1 MLKDTIRMANANNEL
16 DGEEILRDALAK
28 GYPVVAFLGQSA
40 GIGREGDP
48 VLKAALK
55 KADAAGTSWRSLVNA
70 DELDAG
76 FYPWLAEGFLRTPA
90 TAELAAIG
98 DAPFSA
104 IYTSSIDP
112 RLSSL
117 FETNGR
123 EPEIVLFGDPPPSI
137 KRSRR
142 RPPLYQLFGR
152 AGGGGG
158 EFQPPSSTQA
168 LARRRMLH
176 ASPMARTLIETAT
189 ALGLVVIEGYR
200 PGDWFRADD
209 LLALLAEAAPRSVVW
224 FGELPSFSDEDQPS
238 FDMLV
243 SEGIVVTESRPLG
256 RVLAQIAAGEPQLL
270 DQRWDDP
277 GIISFASGKKLVT
290 SPQLRL
296 ATEASATIVDD
307 GFTAFLPPLSAAD
320 SAADFRSFHAISN
333 SARAVVQGV
342 RRGYAFERD
351 FEVKLASLV
360 DRAVS
365 RHHEQRGA
373 LVLHGQSGT
382 GKSIA
387 MARLALHLR
396 EKKSA
401 AVLLALNSLPQAM
414 EVAEFLAAVDGES
427 EVTAILVDASESIG
441 RYDDFLD
448 ALRSRGHRV
457 VVVGTSY
464 RQENPPEAIRNRLI
478 EAPSLLSLAEKE
490 ALGALSKRAGLVDA
504 PSPEKASGD
513 YALPGFFYRLPASRL
528 RISEGLG
535 REARHVSSTLK
546 ATGSTTRKANPLG
559 SLGSALVDAGFPAP
573 TSSLL
578 EDEGA
583 DIGDWGSETAVNR
596 LIDYVMVSARLY
608 QWVPVNLVLRAVTR
622 DATQSQRPL
631 DLDAIRALFESHD
644 LFRWRLDDEE
654 GNELLVGAR
663 LQLEAELICNRRLGG
678 ATGEARRLS
687 ELIRA
692 AVRAGTEWNS
702 ETKYLVDVV
711 HAVGPDGP
719 FKERYSESYSEVA
732 RTLSVLRTGAGVENA
747 RLMLQEA
754 TLRRHYVRLH
764 QPDPTLK
771 AALLDEARSTV
782 DEALNRSEGRN
793 SRVYAS
799 RRTIDNL
806 WVERAATYGFMA
818 TDAAERGGNQQEIW
832 PSYLAA
838 RNAVRKALGRVDSYF
853 PVDIGLWLPARILKA
868 ATVSP
873 GHAVELEA
881 DIRATLDLVDPLAL
895 DPKQYEIFQRQ
906 RLSCG
911 EVLRD
916 EGVSDDAFEMLR
928 QAGSTAGYYLRARL
942 LAPTLPEAGSDAS
955 IEDLKKAEQARSYL
969 REVYPF
975 VAGDARCLQLL
986 LSCEW
991 LTATGKWL
999 FRDQR
1004 QPLPWD
1010 QSERLRIRQVLAEL
1024 ASISSSELQAKYRYL
1039 DAVFCW
1045 LVDDERTAI
1054 DKFRALSSDT
1064 EFIESGRVVTRHEIT
1079 DESGR
1084 PTSYSGTVMRRI
1096 GENRWSVHVDSMQ
1109 RNVDLVATDFR
1120 QIEIAKGTIVR
1131 NFTVGFNFL
1140 GPLARPVGKP

>member
-1 MLKDTIRMANANNEL
+1 MVNANDKI
-16 DGEEILRDALAK
+16 DGEQILRDALAK
-28 GYPVVAFLGQSA
+28 CHPVVAFLGQSV
-40 GIGREGDP
+40 GIGRDGDP
-48 VLKAALK
+48 VLQAALK
-55 KADAAGTSWRSLVNA
+55 RVNATGNTWRSLLNF
-70 DELDAG
+70 DHLETGL
-76 FYPWLAEGFLRTPA
+76 YSWLAEGFLRTPA
-90 TAELAAIG
+90 TAELAAIA

-104 IYTSSIDP
+104 IYTSSIDT

-123 EPEIVLFGDPPPSI
+123 EPEIVLFGAPPPSI

-152 AGGGGG
+152 AGGGSGD
-158 EFQPPSSTQA
+158 FQPPTSAQA
-168 LARRRMLH
+168 LARRHMLH

-200 PGDWFRADD
+200 SGDWFRLGD
-209 LLALLAEAAPRSVVW
+209 LLALLAEAAPRGVVW
-224 FGELPSFSDEDQPS
+224 FGELPSFSDEDQLS
-238 FDMLV
+238 FEMLV

-256 RVLAQIAAGEPQLL
+256 RVLAQIAAAEPHLL
-270 DQRWDDP
+270 GQRWDDP
-277 GIISFASGKKLVT
+277 GVISFASGKKLVT

-307 GFTAFLPPLSAAD
+307 GFTGFLAPQSAAD

-333 SARAVVQGV
+333 NARSVIQGV
-342 RRGYAFERD
+342 KRGYAIERD
-351 FEVKLASLV
+351 FELKFTSLV
-360 DRAVS
+360 DRAVA
-365 RHHEQRGA
+365 RHSEQSGA
-373 LVLHGQSGT
+373 LILHGQSGT

-401 AVLLALNSLPQAM
+401 AVLLSLNSLPQAM
-414 EVAEFLAAVDGES
+414 EVAEFLAAVDSEG
-427 EVTAILVDASESIG
+427 EVTAILVDASVSVA
-441 RYDDFLD
+441 RYDEFLG

-464 RQENPPEAIRNRLI
+464 RQESPPQAIRNRLI
-478 EAPSLLSLAEKE
+478 EAPSLLSPAEKE
-490 ALGALSKRAGLVDA
+490 ALSALSMRAELHTA
-504 PSPEKASGD
+504 SPGKEFGE
-513 YALPGFFYRLPASRL
+513 YALPGFFYRLPASRT

-535 REARHVSSTLK
+535 REARRASSTLK
-546 ATGSTTRKANPLG
+546 ATASTIRRTNPLG
-559 SLGSALVDAGFPAP
+559 TLGDALVDAGFPAP

-578 EDEGA
+578 DEESVE
-583 DIGDWGSETAVNR
+583 IGDWGSETAVNR
-596 LIDYVMVSARLY
+596 LIDYVMISARLY

-622 DATQSQRPL
+622 DIALQQRPL
-631 DLDAIRALFESHD
+631 DLDAIRSLFEGHD

-654 GNELLVGAR
+654 GSELLVGAR

-678 ATGEARRLS
+678 AAGEARRLS
-687 ELIRA
+687 ELIQA
-692 AVRAGTEWNS
+692 AVRAGNEWNS
-702 ETKYLVDVV
+702 ETRYLVDVV
-711 HAVGPDGP
+711 HALGPDGP
-719 FKERYSESYSEVA
+719 FKDRYSESYSELA
-732 RTLSVLRTGAGVENA
+732 RTLTALRTGAGVENA

-764 QPDPTLK
+764 QPEPTLK
-771 AALLDEARSTV
+771 AALLDEARSAV
-782 DEALNRSEGRN
+782 DEALSRCEDRN
-793 SRVYAS
+793 SRMHAS
-799 RRTIDNL
+799 RRTVDNL

-853 PVDIGLWLPARILKA
+853 PVDIGLWLAARILKT
-868 ATVSP
+868 ATVNSD
-873 GHAVELEA
+873 HAVELEA
-881 DIRATLDLVDPLAL
+881 DIRATLDLVDPVAL

-942 LAPTLPEAGSDAS
+942 LAPTLPEAGNDAS
-955 IEDLKKAEQARSYL
+955 TEDRQKAEQARSYL
-969 REVYPF
+969 RGVYPF
-975 VAGDARCLQLL
+975 VASDARCLLLL

-991 LTATGKWL
+991 VTATGKWL

-1010 QSERLRIRQVLAEL
+1010 QSERLRIRQILAEL
-1024 ASISSSELQAKYRYL
+1024 VSVSSSELQAKYRYL

-1054 DKFRALSSDT
+1054 ERFRALSSDT
-1064 EFIESGRVVTRHEIT
+1064 EFIESGRVITRHELT

-1084 PTSYSGTVMRRI
+1084 PISYSGTVMRRI
-1096 GENRWSVHVDSMQ
+1096 GGNRWSVHIDNIQ
-1109 RNVDLVATDFR
+1109 RSVDLVATDFHHT
-1120 QIEIAKGTIVR
+1120 EIAKGTIVR

>member
-1 MLKDTIRMANANNEL
+1 MANATKEI
-16 DGEEILRDALAK
+16 DGEELLRDALAR
-28 GYPVVAFLGQSA
+28 GFPVVAFLGQSA
-40 GIGREGDP
+40 GIGRDGDP

-55 KADAAGTSWRSLVNA
+55 KVNATGTDWRSLVSAN
-70 DELDAG
+70 ELDAS

-98 DAPFSA
+98 DAPFSS
-104 IYTSSIDP
+104 IYTSSIDS

-123 EPEIVLFGDPPPSI
+123 EPEIILFGDPPPSI

-158 EFQPPSSTQA
+158 EFQPPTSTQA

-189 ALGLVVIEGYR
+189 AMGLVVIEGYR
-200 PGDWFRADD
+200 SGDWFRLDD
-209 LLALLAEAAPRSVVW
+209 LLALLAEAAPHGVVW
-224 FGELPSFSDEDQPS
+224 FGELPSFSEDDKLS
-238 FDMLV
+238 FEMLV

-256 RVLAQIAAGEPQLL
+256 RVLAQIAAGDPHLL

-277 GIISFASGKKLVT
+277 GIISFATGKKLVT

-307 GFTAFLPPLSAAD
+307 GFTAFLPPLSDAEFAAN
-320 SAADFRSFHAISN
+320 FRSFHAISN

-342 RRGYAFERD
+342 KRGYAIERD
-351 FEVKLASLV
+351 FETKLTSLV

-373 LVLHGQSGT
+373 VVLHGQSGT

-396 EKKSA
+396 QKKSA
-401 AVLLALNSLPQAM
+401 AVLLALNSLPQAI
-414 EVAEFLAAVDGES
+414 EVADFLAAVDGEG
-427 EVTAILVDASESIG
+427 EVTAILVDASVSVG
-441 RYDDFLD
+441 RYDDFLG

-464 RQENPPEAIRNRLI
+464 RQETPPEAIRDRLI
-478 EAPSLLSLAEKE
+478 EAPSLLSPAEKE
-490 ALGALSKRAGLVDA
+490 ALGALSKMAGVDA
-504 PSPEKASGD
+504 RSPEKGDGD
-513 YALPGFFYRLPASRL
+513 YALPGFFYRLPASRT

-535 REARHVSSTLK
+535 REARHASSTIK
-546 ATGSTTRKANPLG
+546 ATGTTTTKANPLG
-559 SLGSALVDAGFPAP
+559 TLGSALVDAGFPTP

-578 EDEGA
+578 EDESA
-583 DIGDWGSETAVNR
+583 EIGDWGSETAVNR

-608 QWVPVNLVLRAVTR
+608 QWVPVNLVLRATTR
-622 DATQSQRPL
+622 DTTQQQRPL
-631 DLDAIRALFESHD
+631 DLGAIRTLFESHD

-678 ATGEARRLS
+678 AAGEARRLS

-692 AVRAGTEWNS
+692 AVRAGSEWNS
-702 ETKYLVDVV
+702 ETKFLVDVV
-711 HAVGPDGP
+711 HAFGPDGP
-719 FKERYSESYSEVA
+719 FKDRYSESYAELA
-732 RTLSVLRTGAGVENA
+732 RTLSALRTGAGVENA
-747 RLMLQEA
+747 RIMLQEA

-764 QPDPTLK
+764 QPEPALK
-771 AALLDEARSTV
+771 AALLDEARSAV
-782 DEALNRSEGRN
+782 DEALSRSDGQN
-793 SRVYAS
+793 SKMYAS

-853 PVDIGLWLPARILKA
+853 PVDIGLWLPARILKTA
-868 ATVSP
+868 NVSP
-873 GHAVELEA
+873 DHAVELEA
-881 DIRATLDLVDPLAL
+881 DIRATLDLVDPVAL

-916 EGVSDDAFEMLR
+916 QGVSDDAFEMLR

-942 LAPTLPEAGSDAS
+942 LAPTRPEAGVDAS
-955 IEDLKKAEQARSYL
+955 AEELKRAEQARSYL

-975 VAGDARCLQLL
+975 VASDARCLQLL

-991 LTATGKWL
+991 LTATGRWL

-1024 ASISSSELQAKYRYL
+1024 ASVSSSELQAKYRYL

-1054 DKFRALSSDT
+1054 EKFRALSSDT

-1079 DESGR
+1079 DKTGI
-1084 PTSYSGTVMRRI
+1084 PISYSGTVTRRI
-1096 GENRWSVHVDSMQ
+1096 SENRWSVQIDSIQ
-1109 RNVDLVATDFR
+1109 RHVDLVASDFR
-1120 QIEIAKGTIVR
+1120 QIQIAKGTIVR

-1140 GPLARPVGKP
+1140 GPLARPVGKT